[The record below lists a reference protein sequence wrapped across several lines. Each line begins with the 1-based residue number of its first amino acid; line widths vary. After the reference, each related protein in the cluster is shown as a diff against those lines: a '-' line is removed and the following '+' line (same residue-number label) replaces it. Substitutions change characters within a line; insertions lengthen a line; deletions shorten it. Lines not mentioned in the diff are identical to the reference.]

1 MQLKVPTNR
10 QPPLSLSN
18 ATFYNMSVVTPACP
32 PDVSYVI
39 VQTARRGFQGRQ
51 TGSRSGGSQ
60 PSFASHN
67 TSTAAAFQPV
77 FVQQHLKNHQS
88 RRGGGGRRWS
98 VTGESSGSRASLL
111 KRQTEDYGDT
121 PSAQHL
127 CAAKTIRQ

>member
-32 PDVSYVI
+32 PDVSDVI
-39 VQTARRGFQGRQ
+39 VQACRGFQGRQ
-51 TGSRSGGSQ
+51 TGFWSGGSQ

-67 TSTAAAFQPV
+67 TSTVAAFQPV

-88 RRGGGGRRWS
+88 RRRGGGCS